1 VCVCVC
7 VCVCEMQAELFN
19 DPDSGYDVMI
29 ASDAVG
35 MGLNL
40 NIRRIIF
47 HKLMKFNGSGDVP
60 VSVSMVKQ
68 IAGRAGRRNSEW
80 PKGYVACYRG
90 TDLPALRAA
99 LAMPIE
105 EMKTPHAGIF
115 PEFEHLELFASQVP
129 GLPFSTLLTMM
140 AEESRLDGKFFFCK
154 QDPLVEVAKLLESV
168 PSLSL
173 KDRYHFCTVPMD
185 TREPAARQHLL
196 KYARQYAMAEICEF
210 DRPVPHKPPVSER
223 ELRNLENL
231 HALVSTWLSLAI
243 RLKRED
249 IFIGVE
255 QTEENAARIIKLM
268 SEALKLIG
276 ERNSSP
282 RRVRAAIEGK
292 PSDRGKPHHA
302 GHSTARRHSAS
313 SDKNPRGIRRRVSVR
328 GEAAEAA

>member
-168 PSLSL
+168 RPRPPPICLPPSLVL
-173 KDRYHFCTVPMD
+173 TF
-185 TREPAARQHLL
+185 A
-196 KYARQYAMAEICEF
+196 
-210 DRPVPHKPPVSER
+210 
-223 ELRNLENL
+223 
-231 HALVSTWLSLAI
+231 SLAT
-243 RLKRED
+243 LLLG
-249 IFIGVE
+249 FGFWF
-255 QTEENAARIIKLM
+255 LM
-268 SEALKLIG
+268 L
-276 ERNSSP
+276 
-282 RRVRAAIEGK
+282 
-292 PSDRGKPHHA
+292 
-302 GHSTARRHSAS
+302 AS
-313 SDKNPRGIRRRVSVR
+313 CINV
-328 GEAAEAA
+328 